1 MATEIGERVGGVR
14 RALQAVALPL
24 LLGFALQAAPA
35 HAAGFECPSRP
46 VADEPAGIKDIKS
59 LLPVGDPLDN
69 PAQLNTAVATLRGQ
83 GLSEGLIIDNL
94 IGAYC
99 PVVAANT
106 TLNDTQKAALVRRFA
121 SLITGIVF
129 SLGSTEAVLLDVP
142 LAPSV
147 LSQVQAKAKAA
158 GISPEDWIADT
169 VAAALK

>member
-1 MATEIGERVGGVR
+1 MATEIGGRVGRAR
-14 RALQAVALPL
+14 RALRTVALPL

-35 HAAGFECPSRP
+35 YAAGFECPSRP

-99 PVVAANT
+99 PVVAADAA
-106 TLNDTQKAALVRRFA
+106 LDDTQKTERVRRFA

-129 SLGSTEAVLLDVP
+129 SLGSTDAVLLDVP
-142 LAPSV
+142 FAPSV
-147 LSQVQAKAKAA
+147 LGQIQAKAKAA
-158 GISPEDWIADT
+158 GLSAEDWIADT